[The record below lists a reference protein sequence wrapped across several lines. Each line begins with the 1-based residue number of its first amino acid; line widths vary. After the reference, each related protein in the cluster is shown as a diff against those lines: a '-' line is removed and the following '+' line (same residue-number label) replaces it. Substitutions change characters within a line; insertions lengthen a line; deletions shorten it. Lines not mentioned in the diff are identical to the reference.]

1 MISDKQYM
9 QRCLELA
16 IKGSGNVSPNPMV
29 GAVLVYNDRI
39 IGEGW
44 HQQYGQAH
52 AEVNCIAAVK
62 EEDRQFIEKSTM
74 YVSLEPC
81 AHYGKTPPCADLII
95 RYKIPKVVIGCTDT
109 FNAVSGKGIAKL
121 KEASVDVVLNVLEH
135 ESRWLNRR
143 FFCRQEKQRPYV
155 MLKWAES
162 DNGYI
167 APLQG
172 NRVML
177 SNEFSQKWV
186 HKMRSEENA
195 VLIGYNTALL
205 DNPSLNNRFGEGKN
219 LVRIVLDFNAS
230 LPQTLHLFD
239 KSQQTIVFNFIK
251 DEKEENLA
259 FIKLDKEQESAAQ
272 ILKHLQHINSVIIE
286 GGSKT
291 LQLFLDANLWDEAF
305 IIGTPAII
313 NNGTEAPKMNTGKL
327 LDTFR
332 LQTDTIKYYQ
342 NEYSAKL

>member
-1 MISDKQYM
+1 MVSDKEYM

-44 HQQYGQAH
+44 HRQYGQAH
-52 AEVNCIAAVK
+52 AEVNCIASVK
-62 EEDRQFIEKSTM
+62 EGDKQFIGKSTI

-81 AHYGKTPPCADLII
+81 VHYGKTPPCADLII
-95 RYKIPKVVIGCTDT
+95 QHNIPKVVIGCTDT

-121 KEASVDVVLNVLEH
+121 KEAGIEVVMDVLEH

-143 FFCRQEKQRPYV
+143 FFCRQEKERPYV
-155 MLKWAES
+155 ILKWAES

-167 APLQG
+167 APLHG

-186 HKMRSEENA
+186 HKMRSEEDA
-195 VLIGYNTALL
+195 ILIGHNTALL
-205 DNPSLNNRFGEGKN
+205 DNPVLNNRFGEGKN
-219 LVRIVLDFNAS
+219 PVRVVLDFNAS

-239 KSQQTIVFNFIK
+239 TSQQTIVFNFVK
-251 DEKEENLA
+251 NEKGENLA
-259 FIKLDKEQESAAQ
+259 FIKLDKEQELAARV
-272 ILKHLQHINSVIIE
+272 LKHLQHINSVIIE

-305 IIGTPAII
+305 IISTSTII
-313 NNGTEAPKMNTGKL
+313 NDGTAAPKMNAGKL
-327 LDTFR
+327 LDVLR
-332 LQTDTIKYYQ
+332 LQADTIKHYQ